1 MQLIK
6 DKNKIRWNQI
16 GKFITDP
23 TLDFFNKRLNVQFLN
38 KKFGKHFQKSMISKA
53 SKIETLYI
61 PKSKVAC
68 GKPLCRE
75 KTVFFKNKRPHNLE
89 TLTWIYTK
97 LGTLSQTSLLLN
109 YKKISSLSPK
119 HWVHTQNVVPE

>member
-16 GKFITDP
+16 EKFITDP

-53 SKIETLYI
+53 
-61 PKSKVAC
+61 
-68 GKPLCRE
+68 
-75 KTVFFKNKRPHNLE
+75 
-89 TLTWIYTK
+89 
-97 LGTLSQTSLLLN
+97 
-109 YKKISSLSPK
+109 
-119 HWVHTQNVVPE
+119 